1 MARNSVQL
9 ELTSI
14 RNKRMHA
21 TSHARSVTSYPVSS
35 LTQASDHHERFPGV
49 WFPPS
54 SPSPP
59 SLTTVSI
66 YSWPRSPCIR
76 ISRDLSIVCRCIAPF
91 RSIEFGPTSASALS
105 LSVYKIRTNRTSM
118 NIHRNKGSRAI
129 RISCTILYR
138 ASLLAVRC
146 RRSNLF

>member
-1 MARNSVQL
+1 
-9 ELTSI
+9 
-14 RNKRMHA
+14 MHA
-21 TSHARSVTSYPVSS
+21 TSYARSVTSYPVSS

-49 WFPPS
+49 WSPS

-76 ISRDLSIVCRCIAPF
+76 ISRDLSIVAGVSRPSD
-91 RSIEFGPTSASALS
+91 RSNSVQVPPLPS

-118 NIHRNKGSRAI
+118 NIHRNKGNRAI

-138 ASLLAVRC
+138 ASLLVIVVGEVIY
-146 RRSNLF
+146 SNWRWRKKEGNRTNEISKT